1 MTLGCKRIQR
11 YTPAPQPQL
20 VQQDMGLAIPFVH
33 SQIEVVFDENKNIY
47 SETRI

>member
-33 SQIEVVFDENKNIY
+33 SQIEVENKNIY